1 MFSKKHAALAGIL
14 LVLMLGSAGALDLP
28 AIGSM
33 FGKAESPQCDLPAA
47 DLGWIALSF
56 AAILLG
62 VALTAFGWAI
72 SGVAGTTQ
80 KYMDYLRAR
89 LWDLVETAAL
99 LSIFSLA
106 FAGLY
111 DFGYKNI
118 DTARTYSAIVRNTAA
133 LDFSLVLGA
142 SMLVTFIARQNPQ
155 LRLPELHAFTLSI
168 QLYPAF
174 RPLFDGLGIMVQL
187 ISVALLE
194 WFAHEFMLCLI
205 KVNMLTLLLP
215 AGFFL
220 RAFGLKNGGNAL
232 IGVALA
238 LYFVYPYLMVQLGEM
253 ITQHVVND
261 IDTSTTSTG
270 SWIGKHIFAACNNDK
285 PICCIAPYGLSVL
298 PLPDSLNEPFI
309 PNGEKW
315 NDPNWAIA
323 QQDRVSQKSILTG
336 DIDIS
341 FTGVYPSGAGPKYFC
356 MYNTRLARSY
366 GIFANF
372 MVSSGVYS
380 LFAPVGL
387 QVIVGRWLTAMNVN
401 WLLLFLIP
409 AVTAFITTSMYETIF
424 VLFVVSIVMP
434 IFMIF
439 ITLTLAK
446 EIAKVLGT
454 EIDLSALEK
463 II

>member
-1 MFSKKHAALAGIL
+1 MMLSKKHFVIAGIL
-14 LVLMLGSAGALDLP
+14 LVLMLGSAGALDLKG
-28 AIGSM
+28 IGAM

-47 DLGWIALSF
+47 DLGWIPLSF
-56 AAILLG
+56 VAIL
-62 VALTAFGWAI
+62 FGAI
-72 SGVAGTTQ
+72 FASWGWTLSGVASGGSQ
-80 KYMDYLRAR
+80 KYMDFLRGM
-89 LWDLVETAAL
+89 LWGLVETAAL
-99 LSIFSLA
+99 LSVFSLA

-111 DFGYKNI
+111 DFGYRNI

-142 SMLVTFIARQNPQ
+142 SVMVTFIARQNPQ
-155 LRLPELHAFTLSI
+155 IRLPNLHAFTLSF

-174 RPLFDGLGIMVQL
+174 RPIFDGLGIMVQL
-187 ISVALLE
+187 LSVALLE

-232 IGVALA
+232 IGIALA
-238 LYFVYPYLMVQLGEM
+238 LYFVYPYLMVELGGMLTEHM
-253 ITQHVVND
+253 KTEITNEP
-261 IDTSTTSTG
+261 S
-270 SWIGKHIFAACNNDK
+270 IFAACNLGAK
-285 PICCIAPYGLSVL
+285 PICCIAPYGLPST
-298 PLPDSLNEPFI
+298 PIPANWDEAYI
-309 PNGEKW
+309 PNGPDWKTSL
-315 NDPNWAIA
+315 NDRISQRAI
-323 QQDRVSQKSILTG
+323 LEG
-336 DIDIS
+336 DVDIS

-356 MYNTRLARSY
+356 MFNTRLARSY
-366 GIFANF
+366 GLFADAIIA
-372 MVSSGVYS
+372 SGAYS
-380 LFAPVGL
+380 LVAGPGV
-387 QVIVGRWLTAMNVN
+387 QVLIGRLATYGNVN
-401 WLLLFLIP
+401 WVLLFLMPVI
-409 AVTAFITTSMYETIF
+409 TAFISTGMYETIF

>member
-1 MFSKKHAALAGIL
+1 MLSKKHFILAGIL
-14 LVLMLGSAGALDLP
+14 LALMLGSAGALDLKG
-28 AIGSM
+28 IGAM

-47 DLGWIALSF
+47 DLGWIPLSF
-56 AAILLG
+56 VAILLG
-62 VALTAFGWAI
+62 VMLTSFGWSI
-72 SGVAGTTQ
+72 SGVAGGTQ

-111 DFGYKNI
+111 EFGYKNI

-133 LDFSLVLGA
+133 MDFSLVLGA
-142 SMLVTFIARQNPQ
+142 SVMITFIARQNPQ
-155 LRLPELHAFTLSI
+155 IRLPNLHAFTLSF

-174 RPLFDGLGIMVQL
+174 RPIFDGLGIMVQL
-187 ISVALLE
+187 ISVAMLE
-194 WFAHEFMLCLI
+194 WFAHEFLLCLI

-232 IGVALA
+232 IGIALA
-238 LYFVYPYLMVQLGEM
+238 LYFVYPYLMMELGGMVTEHM
-253 ITQHVVND
+253 KNEITSEPS
-261 IDTSTTSTG
+261 IL
-270 SWIGKHIFAACNNDK
+270 AACNSNPK
-285 PICCIAPYGLSVL
+285 PICCIAPYGM
-298 PLPDSLNEPFI
+298 PKTPMPANWDEPFI
-309 PNGEKW
+309 PNGDKW
-315 NDPNWAIA
+315 NDPNWAVA
-323 QQDRVSQKSILTG
+323 QQDRISQKPVLEG
-336 DIDIS
+336 DVDIS
-341 FTGVYPSGAGPKYFC
+341 FTSVYPSGAGPKYFC
-356 MYNTRLARSY
+356 MFNTRLARSY
-366 GIFANF
+366 GLFADL
-372 MVSSGVYS
+372 VIGSGAYS
-380 LFAPVGL
+380 LAVGPGV
-387 QVIVGRWLTAMNVN
+387 QVLIGRLATWGNVN
-401 WLLLFLIP
+401 WVLLFLMPLI
-409 AVTAFITTSMYETIF
+409 TAFISTGMYETIF

-439 ITLTLAK
+439 ITLTLAR